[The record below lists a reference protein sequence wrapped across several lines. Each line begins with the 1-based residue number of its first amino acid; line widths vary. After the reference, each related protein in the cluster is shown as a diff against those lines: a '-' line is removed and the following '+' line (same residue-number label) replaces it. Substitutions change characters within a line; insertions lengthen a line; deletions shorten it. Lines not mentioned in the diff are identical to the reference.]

1 MDGGTL
7 EMSRLGLMSLPF
19 GNALSRHG
27 ATCAGREGSP
37 VKQFK
42 DLNACIAQLKA
53 LCVGSDIK
61 PEQKKNVE
69 VAIERLRRL
78 RRKPDARMT
87 EVYASVREIADR
99 LISAFLR

>member
-1 MDGGTL
+1 M
-7 EMSRLGLMSLPF
+7 R
-19 GNALSRHG
+19 SRHG

-42 DLNACIAQLKA
+42 DLNACIAQLQA
-53 LCVGSDIK
+53 LCAGSDIK

-69 VAIERLRRL
+69 AAIERLRRL
-78 RRKPDARMT
+78 RRKPDAKIID
-87 EVYASVREIADR
+87 VYASVREIADR

>member
-1 MDGGTL
+1 M
-7 EMSRLGLMSLPF
+7 R
-19 GNALSRHG
+19 SRHG

-42 DLNACIAQLKA
+42 DLNACIAQLQA
-53 LCVGSDIK
+53 LCAGSDIK

-69 VAIERLRRL
+69 AAIERLRRL
-78 RRKPDARMT
+78 RRKPDAKMID
-87 EVYASVREIADR
+87 VYSSVREIADR